1 MCADALYC
9 LNLDINLYSAVQ
21 LGIVRIILLDWVILV
36 GIWFTFM
43 NYTDDKV
50 KKIMVV
56 DDEDDLIFL
65 LQTLLDQMGFK
76 VSGFTDPLLALQ
88 AFKAGTYNL
97 AILDIR
103 LPGLDGFELCE
114 RLKGI
119 DPSLKVCFFTASEFY
134 HKNSKK
140 EQHSVLINE
149 HHIIRKPISHEDLL
163 KQVREVL
170 ELK

>member
-1 MCADALYC
+1 
-9 LNLDINLYSAVQ
+9 
-21 LGIVRIILLDWVILV
+21 
-36 GIWFTFM
+36 M
-43 NYTDDKV
+43 NYMDNTA

-65 LQTLLDQMGFK
+65 LRTLLDQMGFK

-88 AFKAGTYNL
+88 AFKAGTYDL

-114 RLKGI
+114 RLERI
-119 DPSLKVCFFTASEFY
+119 DQSLKVCFFTASEFY

-149 HHIIRKPISHEDLL
+149 HPIILKPISNEDLI
-163 KQVREVL
+163 KQVQEVL
-170 ELK
+170 DLK

>member
-1 MCADALYC
+1 ME
-9 LNLDINLYSAVQ
+9 
-21 LGIVRIILLDWVILV
+21 
-36 GIWFTFM
+36 
-43 NYTDDKV
+43 DKF

-76 VSGFTDPLLALQ
+76 VSGFTDPLLALE
-88 AFKAGTYNL
+88 ALKAGTYDL

-114 RLKGI
+114 RLKEI

-134 HKNSKK
+134 HKNSKE
-140 EQHSVLINE
+140 EQHSILIKE
-149 HHIIRKPISHEDLL
+149 HTVIRKPISNEELL
-163 KQVREVL
+163 KQVQEVL